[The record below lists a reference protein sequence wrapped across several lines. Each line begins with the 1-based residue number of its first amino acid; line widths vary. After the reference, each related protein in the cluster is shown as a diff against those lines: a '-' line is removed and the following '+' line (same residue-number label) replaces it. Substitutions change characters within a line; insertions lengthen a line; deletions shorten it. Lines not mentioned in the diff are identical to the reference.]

1 MIFRKFAKQKKFF
14 LSVLKIIFIT
24 MFEEITQKFET
35 LFKKI
40 RGQARITESNIAET
54 MREIRRVL
62 LEADVN
68 YKVVKDFTE
77 KVQQKALGQEVLRS
91 ITPGQMLIK
100 IIYDELVSLMGS
112 ARADIKFSSN
122 PPTVIMVVGLQGSG
136 KTTFCAK
143 LANHLKH
150 KGRHPLLVAADV
162 HRPAAIEQLRQL
174 GEQIQVPV
182 FPMNSDID
190 YTESSFDAIQIAL
203 NSVDFARKN
212 YRDVVIVDTAG
223 RMHIDEEMMREVEKI
238 KEALKPHE
246 ILFVV
251 DSMTGQEAV
260 NVAKEFNDRLN
271 FDGVVLTKLD
281 GDARGGAA
289 LSIKAVVNKPI
300 KFVSVGEKLDA
311 LEPFY
316 PDRMA
321 SRILGMGDIITLVEK
336 AQRQVDEEKAKK
348 LEEKLKKNQFT
359 LEDFRDQ
366 IREIRRMG
374 PLKEILSMIP
384 GVGSAIRNVDIDEK
398 ELVKIEA
405 IINSMTPE
413 ERRKPNIINAS
424 RKRRIALGSGTT
436 VQDVNRL
443 LKQFEEMQKLLK
455 QLNRGKFKN
464 FKIF

>member
-1 MIFRKFAKQKKFF
+1 
-14 LSVLKIIFIT
+14 
-24 MFEEITQKFET
+24 MFEEITQKFEL

-54 MREIRRVL
+54 MREVRRVL

-68 YKVVKDFTE
+68 YKVVKEFTE

-100 IIYDELVSLMGS
+100 IIYDELVNLMGS
-112 ARADIKFSSN
+112 TRADIKFSPN
-122 PPTVIMVVGLQGSG
+122 PPTVIMIVGLQGSG

-162 HRPAAIEQLRQL
+162 HRPAAIEQLKQL

-182 FPMNSDID
+182 FSIDSNTDAIKIAVDSID
-190 YTESSFDAIQIAL
+190 Y
-203 NSVDFARKN
+203 ARKN
-212 YRDVVIVDTAG
+212 YRDVVIIDTAG
-223 RMHIDEEMMREVEKI
+223 RMHIDEEMMQEVEKV
-238 KEALKPHE
+238 KEAVKPHE

-289 LSIKAVVNKPI
+289 LSIKAVINKPI

-336 AQRQVDEEKAKK
+336 AQKQVDEEKARK
-348 LEEKLKKNQFT
+348 LEEKLRKNQFT

-366 IREIRRMG
+366 IREIRKMG

-413 ERRKPNIINAS
+413 ERRKPQIINAS
-424 RKRRIALGSGTT
+424 RKRRIAMGSGTT

-443 LKQFEEMQKLLK
+443 LKQFEEMQKLIK
-455 QLNRGKFKN
+455 QLNRGKFRG
-464 FKIF
+464 FKIPF

>member
-1 MIFRKFAKQKKFF
+1 LQSIIKQYDFG
-14 LSVLKIIFIT
+14 
-24 MFEEITQKFET
+24 MFEEITEKFEL

-40 RGQARITESNIAET
+40 RGQARITEANISET
-54 MREIRRVL
+54 MRDIRRVL

-68 YKVVKDFTE
+68 YKVVKDFTDR
-77 KVQQKALGQEVLRS
+77 VQQKAIGQEVLKS

-112 ARADIKFSSN
+112 TRADIKFSPV

-150 KGRHPLLVAADV
+150 KGRHPLLVAGDV
-162 HRPAAIEQLRQL
+162 HRPAAVEQLKQL
-174 GEQIQVPV
+174 GEQIQIPV
-182 FPMNSDID
+182 FAMDS
-190 YTESSFDAIQIAL
+190 EFDAVKIAK
-203 NSVDFARKN
+203 NGVEFAKKN

-223 RMHIDEEMMREVEKI
+223 RMHIDEEMMREVEMV
-238 KEALKPHE
+238 KEAIKPNE

-251 DSMTGQEAV
+251 DAMTGQEAV

-289 LSIKAVVNKPI
+289 LSIKAVTGKPI
-300 KFVSVGEKLDA
+300 KFVSAGEKLDA
-311 LEPFY
+311 IEPFY

-336 AQRQVDEEKAKK
+336 AQKQVDEEKAKK

-359 LEDFRDQ
+359 LEDFREQ
-366 IREIRRMG
+366 IREIRKMG

-384 GVGSAIRNVDIDEK
+384 GLGSSLRSVDIDEK
-398 ELVKIEA
+398 ELIKIEA

-413 ERRKPNIINAS
+413 ERRKPQIINAS
-424 RKRRIALGSGTT
+424 RKLTRKRR
-436 VQDVNRL
+436 
-443 LKQFEEMQKLLK
+443 
-455 QLNRGKFKN
+455 KN
-464 FKIF
+464 LRRN

>member
-1 MIFRKFAKQKKFF
+1 
-14 LSVLKIIFIT
+14 V
-24 MFEEITQKFET
+24 FEEITQKFEL

-40 RGQARITESNIAET
+40 RGQAKITESNIAET
-54 MREIRRVL
+54 MREVRRVM

-100 IIYDELVSLMGS
+100 IIYDELVNLMGS
-112 ARADIKFSSN
+112 TRADIKFSPN
-122 PPTVIMVVGLQGSG
+122 PPTVIMIVGLQGSG

-150 KGRHPLLVAADV
+150 KGRHPLLVAADIY
-162 HRPAAIEQLRQL
+162 RPAAIEQLKQL

-182 FPMNSDID
+182 FSMDSGV
-190 YTESSFDAIQIAL
+190 DAVQIAV

-212 YRDVVIVDTAG
+212 YRDVIIIDTAG

-238 KEALKPHE
+238 KEAVKPHE

-321 SRILGMGDIITLVEK
+321 SRILGMGDIVTLVEK
-336 AQRQVDEEKAKK
+336 AQKQVDEEKAKK

-366 IREIRRMG
+366 IREIRKMG
-374 PLKEILSMIP
+374 PLRELLSMIP
-384 GVGSAIRNVDIDEK
+384 GIGSALRNIDIDEK
-398 ELVKIEA
+398 QLVKLEA

-413 ERRKPNIINAS
+413 ERRKPQIINAS
-424 RKRRIALGSGTT
+424 RKRRIAMGSGTT
-436 VQDVNRL
+436 VQDVNML
-443 LKQFEEMQKLLK
+443 LKQFEEMQKLIK
-455 QLNRGKFKN
+455 QLNRGRFKG
-464 FKIF
+464 FKLPL

>member
-1 MIFRKFAKQKKFF
+1 
-14 LSVLKIIFIT
+14 
-24 MFEEITQKFET
+24 MFEEITQKFEL

-54 MREIRRVL
+54 MREVRRVL

-68 YKVVKDFTE
+68 YKVVKEFTE

-100 IIYDELVSLMGS
+100 IIYDELVNLMGS
-112 ARADIKFSSN
+112 TRADIKFSPN

-150 KGRHPLLVAADV
+150 KGRHPLLVAADI
-162 HRPAAIEQLRQL
+162 HRPAAVEQLKQL
-174 GEQIQVPV
+174 GEQIQIPV
-182 FPMNSDID
+182 FSIDSNTDAIKIAVDSID
-190 YTESSFDAIQIAL
+190 Y
-203 NSVDFARKN
+203 ARKN
-212 YRDVVIVDTAG
+212 YRDVVIIDTAG
-223 RMHIDEEMMREVEKI
+223 RMHIDEEMMQEVEKI
-238 KEALKPHE
+238 KEAVKPHE

-336 AQRQVDEEKAKK
+336 AQKQVDEEKARK
-348 LEEKLKKNQFT
+348 LEEKLRKNQFT

-384 GVGSAIRNVDIDEK
+384 GVGSAIRNVDIDER

-413 ERRKPNIINAS
+413 ERRKPQIINAS
-424 RKRRIALGSGTT
+424 RKRRIAMGSGTT

-443 LKQFEEMQKLLK
+443 LKQFEEMQKLIK
-455 QLNRGKFKN
+455 QLNRGKFRG
-464 FKIF
+464 FKIPF

>member
-1 MIFRKFAKQKKFF
+1 
-14 LSVLKIIFIT
+14 
-24 MFEEITQKFET
+24 MFEEITEKFEL

-40 RGQARITESNIAET
+40 RGQARITEANISET
-54 MREIRRVL
+54 MRDIRRVL

-68 YKVVKDFTE
+68 YKVVKDFTDR
-77 KVQQKALGQEVLRS
+77 VQQKAIGQEVLKS

-112 ARADIKFSSN
+112 TRADIKFSPV

-150 KGRHPLLVAADV
+150 KGRHPLLVAGDV
-162 HRPAAIEQLRQL
+162 HRPAAVEQLKQL
-174 GEQIQVPV
+174 GEQIQIPV
-182 FPMNSDID
+182 FAMDS
-190 YTESSFDAIQIAL
+190 EFDAVKIAK
-203 NSVDFARKN
+203 NGVEFAKKN

-223 RMHIDEEMMREVEKI
+223 RMHIDEEMMREVEMVKEEI
-238 KEALKPHE
+238 KPNE

-251 DSMTGQEAV
+251 DAMTGQEAV

-289 LSIKAVVNKPI
+289 LSIKAVTGKPI
-300 KFVSVGEKLDA
+300 KFVSAGEKLDA
-311 LEPFY
+311 IEPFY

-336 AQRQVDEEKAKK
+336 AQKQVDEEKAKK

-359 LEDFRDQ
+359 LEDFREQ
-366 IREIRRMG
+366 IREIRKMG

-384 GVGSAIRNVDIDEK
+384 GLGSSLRSVDIDEK
-398 ELVKIEA
+398 ELIKIEA

-413 ERRKPNIINAS
+413 ERRKPQIINAS
-424 RKRRIALGSGTT
+424 RKRRIAMGSGTT

-443 LKQFEEMQKLLK
+443 LRQFEEMQKLLK
-455 QLNRGKFKN
+455 QLNRGKFKGL
-464 FKIF
+464 KISF

>member
-1 MIFRKFAKQKKFF
+1 MIFRKFAKQKKFI

-348 LEEKLKKNQFT
+348 LEEKLRKNQFT

-424 RKRRIALGSGTT
+424 RKRRIAMGSGTT

>member
-1 MIFRKFAKQKKFF
+1 
-14 LSVLKIIFIT
+14 
-24 MFEEITQKFET
+24 MFEEITQKFEL

-54 MREIRRVL
+54 MREVKRVL

-68 YKVVKDFTE
+68 YRVVKEFTE
-77 KVQQKALGQEVLRS
+77 KVQQRAIGQEVIRS

-100 IIYDELVSLMGS
+100 IIYDELVKLMGS
-112 ARADIKFSSN
+112 TKSDIRFSPV
-122 PPTVIMVVGLQGSG
+122 PPTVIMIVGLQGSG

-143 LANHLKH
+143 LANYLKR
-150 KGRHPLLVAADV
+150 KGRHPLLVAGDI
-162 HRPAAIEQLRQL
+162 HRPAAIEQLKQL

-182 FPMNSDID
+182 FSMDSSADAVQITINSI
-190 YTESSFDAIQIAL
+190 
-203 NSVDFARKN
+203 DFAKKN
-212 YRDVVIVDTAG
+212 YRDVVIIDTAG
-223 RMHIDEEMMREVEKI
+223 RMHIDEEMMQEVEKI
-238 KEALKPHE
+238 KEVVKPHE

-260 NVAKEFNDRLN
+260 DVAREFNNRLN

-289 LSIKAVVNKPI
+289 LSIKAVINKPI

-316 PDRMA
+316 PDRIA

-336 AQRQVDEEKAKK
+336 AQKQVDEEKARK

-359 LEDFRDQ
+359 LEDFREQ
-366 IREIRRMG
+366 IREIRKMG
-374 PLKEILSMIP
+374 PLRELLSMIP
-384 GVGSAIRNVDIDEK
+384 GVGSALKNVDIDEK
-398 ELVKIEA
+398 ELVKVEA

-413 ERRKPNIINAS
+413 ERRKPQIINAS
-424 RKRRIALGSGTT
+424 RKRRIAMGSGTT

-443 LKQFEEMQKLLK
+443 LRQFEEMQKLLK
-455 QLNRGKFKN
+455 QLNRGKFKG
-464 FKIF
+464 FKIPF

>member
-1 MIFRKFAKQKKFF
+1 LQSVIKQYDFG
-14 LSVLKIIFIT
+14 
-24 MFEEITQKFET
+24 MFEEITEKFEL

-40 RGQARITESNIAET
+40 RGQARITEANISET
-54 MREIRRVL
+54 MRDIRRVL

-68 YKVVKDFTE
+68 YKVVKDFTDR
-77 KVQQKALGQEVLRS
+77 VQQKAIGQEVLKS

-112 ARADIKFSSN
+112 TRADIKFSPV

-150 KGRHPLLVAADV
+150 KGRHPLLVAGDV
-162 HRPAAIEQLRQL
+162 HRPAAVEQLKQL
-174 GEQIQVPV
+174 GEQIQILV
-182 FPMNSDID
+182 FAMDS
-190 YTESSFDAIQIAL
+190 EFDAVKIAK
-203 NSVDFARKN
+203 NGIEFAKKN

-223 RMHIDEEMMREVEKI
+223 RMHIDEEMMREVEMVKKAI
-238 KEALKPHE
+238 KPNE

-251 DSMTGQEAV
+251 DAMTGQEAV

-289 LSIKAVVNKPI
+289 LSIKAVTGKPI
-300 KFVSVGEKLDA
+300 KFVSAGEKLDA
-311 LEPFY
+311 IEPFY

-336 AQRQVDEEKAKK
+336 AQKQVDEEKAKK

-359 LEDFRDQ
+359 LEDFREQ
-366 IREIRRMG
+366 IREIRKMG

-384 GVGSAIRNVDIDEK
+384 GLGSSLRSVDIDEK
-398 ELVKIEA
+398 ELIKIEA

-413 ERRKPNIINAS
+413 ERRKPQIINAS
-424 RKRRIALGSGTT
+424 RKRRIAMGSGTT

-443 LKQFEEMQKLLK
+443 LRQFEEMQKLLK
-455 QLNRGKFKN
+455 QLNRGKFKGL
-464 FKIF
+464 KISF

>member
-1 MIFRKFAKQKKFF
+1 
-14 LSVLKIIFIT
+14 

-182 FPMNSDID
+182 FPTNSGID

-424 RKRRIALGSGTT
+424 RKRRIAMGSGTT

>member
-1 MIFRKFAKQKKFF
+1 
-14 LSVLKIIFIT
+14 
-24 MFEEITQKFET
+24 MFEEITQKFEL

-40 RGQARITESNIAET
+40 RGQAKITESNIAET
-54 MREIRRVL
+54 MREVRRVM

-100 IIYDELVSLMGS
+100 IIYDELVNLMGS
-112 ARADIKFSSN
+112 TRADIKFSPN
-122 PPTVIMVVGLQGSG
+122 PPTVIMIVGLQGSG

-150 KGRHPLLVAADV
+150 KGRHPLLVAADIY
-162 HRPAAIEQLRQL
+162 RPAAIEQLKQL

-182 FPMNSDID
+182 FSMDSGV
-190 YTESSFDAIQIAL
+190 DAVQIAV

-212 YRDVVIVDTAG
+212 YRDVVIIDTAG
-223 RMHIDEEMMREVEKI
+223 RMHIDEEMMREVERI
-238 KEALKPHE
+238 KEAVKPHE

-300 KFVSVGEKLDA
+300 KFVSIGEKLDA

-321 SRILGMGDIITLVEK
+321 SRILGMGDIVTLVEK
-336 AQRQVDEEKAKK
+336 AQKQVDEEKAKK

-366 IREIRRMG
+366 IREIRKMG
-374 PLKEILSMIP
+374 PLRELLSMIP
-384 GVGSAIRNVDIDEK
+384 GIGSALRNIDIDEK
-398 ELVKIEA
+398 QLVKLEA

-413 ERRKPNIINAS
+413 ERRKPQIINAS
-424 RKRRIALGSGTT
+424 RKRRIAMNSR
-436 VQDVNRL
+436 NSR
-443 LKQFEEMQKLLK
+443 
-455 QLNRGKFKN
+455 
-464 FKIF
+464 IFQPSIMFQ

>member
-1 MIFRKFAKQKKFF
+1 
-14 LSVLKIIFIT
+14 
-24 MFEEITQKFET
+24 MFEEITQKFEL

-40 RGQARITESNIAET
+40 RGQAKITESNIAET
-54 MREIRRVL
+54 MREVRRVM

-100 IIYDELVSLMGS
+100 IIYDELVNLMGS
-112 ARADIKFSSN
+112 TRADIKFSPN
-122 PPTVIMVVGLQGSG
+122 PPTVIMIVGLQGSG

-150 KGRHPLLVAADV
+150 KGRHPLLVAADIY
-162 HRPAAIEQLRQL
+162 RPAAIEQLKQL

-182 FPMNSDID
+182 FSMDSGV
-190 YTESSFDAIQIAL
+190 DAVQIAV

-212 YRDVVIVDTAG
+212 YRDVVIIDTAG
-223 RMHIDEEMMREVEKI
+223 RMHIDEEMMREVERI
-238 KEALKPHE
+238 KEAVKPHE

-300 KFVSVGEKLDA
+300 KFVSIGEKLDA

-321 SRILGMGDIITLVEK
+321 SRILGMGDIVTLVEK
-336 AQRQVDEEKAKK
+336 AQKQVDEEKAKK

-366 IREIRRMG
+366 IREIRKMG
-374 PLKEILSMIP
+374 PLRELLSMIP
-384 GVGSAIRNVDIDEK
+384 GIGSALRNIDIDEK
-398 ELVKIEA
+398 QLVKLEA

-413 ERRKPNIINAS
+413 ERRKPQIINAS
-424 RKRRIALGSGTT
+424 RKRRIAMGSGTT
-436 VQDVNRL
+436 VQDVNML
-443 LKQFEEMQKLLK
+443 LKQFEEMQKLIK
-455 QLNRGKFKN
+455 QLNRGRFKG
-464 FKIF
+464 FKLPL

>member
-1 MIFRKFAKQKKFF
+1 
-14 LSVLKIIFIT
+14 
-24 MFEEITQKFET
+24 MFEEITQKFEL

-40 RGQARITESNIAET
+40 RGQARITEANISET
-54 MREIRRVL
+54 MRDIKRVL

-68 YKVVKDFTE
+68 YKVVKDFTDR
-77 KVQQKALGQEVLRS
+77 VQQKAIGQEVLKS

-112 ARADIKFSSN
+112 TRADIKFSPV
-122 PPTVIMVVGLQGSG
+122 PPTVIMIVGLQGSG

-143 LANHLKH
+143 LAYHLKH
-150 KGRHPLLVAADV
+150 KGRHPLLVAGDV
-162 HRPAAIEQLRQL
+162 HRPAAVEQLKQL

-182 FPMNSDID
+182 FAMDS
-190 YTESSFDAIQIAL
+190 EFDAVKIAK
-203 NSVDFARKN
+203 NGIEFAKKN

-223 RMHIDEEMMREVEKI
+223 RMHIDEEMMREVELVKDAI
-238 KEALKPHE
+238 KPNE

-251 DSMTGQEAV
+251 DAMTGQEAV

-289 LSIKAVVNKPI
+289 LSIKAVTGKPI
-300 KFVSVGEKLDA
+300 KFVSAGEKLDA
-311 LEPFY
+311 IEPFY

-336 AQRQVDEEKAKK
+336 AQKQVDEEKAKK

-359 LEDFRDQ
+359 LEDFREQ
-366 IREIRRMG
+366 IREIRKMG

-384 GVGSAIRNVDIDEK
+384 GLGSSLRSVDIDEK
-398 ELVKIEA
+398 ELIKIEA

-413 ERRKPNIINAS
+413 ERRKPQIINAS
-424 RKRRIALGSGTT
+424 RKRRIAMGSGTT

-443 LKQFEEMQKLLK
+443 LRQFEEMQKLLK
-455 QLNRGKFKN
+455 QLNRGKFKGL
-464 FKIF
+464 KISF

>member
-1 MIFRKFAKQKKFF
+1 
-14 LSVLKIIFIT
+14 
-24 MFEEITQKFET
+24 MFEEITQKFEI

-68 YKVVKDFTE
+68 YRVVKDFTE
-77 KVQQKALGQEVLRS
+77 RVQQKAIGQEVLRS

-112 ARADIKFSSN
+112 TRSDIKFSPN

-150 KGRHPLLVAADV
+150 KGRHPLLVAADI

-174 GEQIQVPV
+174 GGQIQVPV
-182 FPMNSDID
+182 FPADSGID
-190 YTESSFDAIQIAL
+190 YSESGFDAVQIAL
-203 NSVDFARKN
+203 SSIDFARKN
-212 YRDVVIVDTAG
+212 YKDVVIVDTAG
-223 RMHIDEEMMREVEKI
+223 RMHIDEEMMREVEEI
-238 KEALKPHE
+238 KKALRPHE

-271 FDGVVLTKLD
+271 FDGVILTKLD

-384 GVGSAIRNVDIDEK
+384 GVGSAIRNVDINEK

-424 RKRRIALGSGTT
+424 RKRRIAVGSGTT

-455 QLNRGKFKN
+455 QLNRGRFKN
-464 FKIF
+464 FKISF

>member
-1 MIFRKFAKQKKFF
+1 
-14 LSVLKIIFIT
+14 
-24 MFEEITQKFET
+24 MFEEITQKFEL

-40 RGQARITESNIAET
+40 RGQARITEANISET
-54 MREIRRVL
+54 MRDIRRVL

-77 KVQQKALGQEVLRS
+77 RVQQKAIGQEVLRS

-112 ARADIKFSSN
+112 TRADIKFSPV

-150 KGRHPLLVAADV
+150 KGRHPILVAADI
-162 HRPAAIEQLRQL
+162 HRPAAVEQLKQL
-174 GEQIQVPV
+174 GEQIQIPV
-182 FPMNSDID
+182 FAMNSED
-190 YTESSFDAIQIAL
+190 DAVKIAK
-203 NSVDFARKN
+203 NGVEYAKRN

-223 RMHIDEEMMREVEKI
+223 RMHIDEEMMREVEMV
-238 KEALKPHE
+238 KEAIKPNE

-251 DSMTGQEAV
+251 DAMTGQEAV

-289 LSIKAVVNKPI
+289 LSIKAVTGKPI
-300 KFVSVGEKLDA
+300 KFVSAGEKLDA
-311 LEPFY
+311 IEPFY

-359 LEDFRDQ
+359 LEDFREQ
-366 IREIRRMG
+366 IREIRKMG

-384 GVGSAIRNVDIDEK
+384 GLGSNLRSVDINEK

-413 ERRKPNIINAS
+413 ERRKPQIINAS
-424 RKRRIALGSGTT
+424 RKRRIAMGSGTT

-443 LKQFEEMQKLLK
+443 LRQFEEMQKLLK
-455 QLNRGKFKN
+455 QLNRGKFKGL
-464 FKIF
+464 KISF

>member
-1 MIFRKFAKQKKFF
+1 
-14 LSVLKIIFIT
+14 
-24 MFEEITQKFET
+24 MFEELTQKFEL

-77 KVQQKALGQEVLRS
+77 RVQQKAIGQEVLRS

-100 IIYDELVSLMGS
+100 IIYDELVALMGS
-112 ARADIKFSSN
+112 TRADIKFSPN

-150 KGRHPLLVAADV
+150 KGRHPLLVAADI
-162 HRPAAIEQLRQL
+162 HRPAAIEQLKQL

-182 FPMNSDID
+182 FSIDLNSDAVQIAVNSID
-190 YTESSFDAIQIAL
+190 Y
-203 NSVDFARKN
+203 ARKN
-212 YRDVVIVDTAG
+212 YRDVVIIDTAG
-223 RMHIDEEMMREVEKI
+223 RMHIDEEMMQEVERI
-238 KEALKPHE
+238 KEAVKPNE

-260 NVAKEFNDRLN
+260 NVAKEFNNRLN

-336 AQRQVDEEKAKK
+336 AQKQVDEEKARK
-348 LEEKLKKNQFT
+348 LEEKLRRNQFT

-366 IREIRRMG
+366 IREIRKMG
-374 PLKEILSMIP
+374 PLREILSMIP
-384 GVGSAIRNVDIDEK
+384 GVGSALRNVDIDEK

-413 ERRKPNIINAS
+413 ERRKPQIINAS
-424 RKRRIALGSGTT
+424 RKRRIAMGSGTT

-455 QLNRGKFKN
+455 QLNRGRFKG
-464 FKIF
+464 FKIPF

>member
-1 MIFRKFAKQKKFF
+1 
-14 LSVLKIIFIT
+14 
-24 MFEEITQKFET
+24 
-35 LFKKI
+35 
-40 RGQARITESNIAET
+40 
-54 MREIRRVL
+54 
-62 LEADVN
+62 ADVN

-100 IIYDELVSLMGS
+100 IIYDELVNLMGS
-112 ARADIKFSSN
+112 TRADIKFSPN
-122 PPTVIMVVGLQGSG
+122 PPTVIMIVGLQGSG

-150 KGRHPLLVAADV
+150 KGRHPLLVAADIY
-162 HRPAAIEQLRQL
+162 RPAAIEQLKQL

-182 FPMNSDID
+182 FSMDSGV
-190 YTESSFDAIQIAL
+190 DAVQIAV

-212 YRDVVIVDTAG
+212 YRDVVIIDTAG
-223 RMHIDEEMMREVEKI
+223 RMHIDEEMMREVERI
-238 KEALKPHE
+238 KEAVKPHE

-300 KFVSVGEKLDA
+300 KFVSIGEKLDA

-321 SRILGMGDIITLVEK
+321 SRILGMGDIVTLVEK
-336 AQRQVDEEKAKK
+336 AQKQVDEEKAKK

-366 IREIRRMG
+366 IREIRKMG
-374 PLKEILSMIP
+374 PLRELLSMIP
-384 GVGSAIRNVDIDEK
+384 GIGSALRNIDIDEK
-398 ELVKIEA
+398 QLVKLEA

-413 ERRKPNIINAS
+413 ERRKPQIINAS
-424 RKRRIALGSGTT
+424 RKRRIAMGSGTT
-436 VQDVNRL
+436 VQDVNML
-443 LKQFEEMQKLLK
+443 LKQFEEMQKLIK
-455 QLNRGKFKN
+455 QLNRGRFKG
-464 FKIF
+464 FKLPL

>member
-1 MIFRKFAKQKKFF
+1 MLNVVKKIA
-14 LSVLKIIFIT
+14 SVG
-24 MFEEITQKFET
+24 MFEEISQKFEI
-35 LFKKI
+35 LFRKI
-40 RGQARITESNIAET
+40 RGQARITESNVSET
-54 MREIRRVL
+54 MREIKRVL

-68 YKVVKDFTE
+68 YKVVKEFTE

-100 IIYDELVSLMGS
+100 IIYDEMVNLMGS
-112 ARADIKFSSN
+112 TRTDIRFSMN
-122 PPTVIMVVGLQGSG
+122 PPTIILVVGLQGSG

-150 KGRHPLLVAADV
+150 KGRHPLLVSTDIY
-162 HRPAAIEQLRQL
+162 RPAAIEQLRQL
-174 GEQIQVPV
+174 GEQIQIPV
-182 FPMNSDID
+182 FPDVEYNDLASD
-190 YTESSFDAIQIAL
+190 AVQIAV
-203 NSVDFARKN
+203 SSIDFARRN

-223 RMHIDEEMMREVEKI
+223 RMHIDEDMMKEVERI

-251 DSMTGQEAV
+251 DSMIGQESV

-289 LSIKAVVNKPI
+289 LSIKAVINKPI

-316 PDRMA
+316 PDRIA

-336 AQRQVDEEKAKK
+336 AQKQVDEEKARK
-348 LEEKLKKNQFT
+348 LEEKLRKNQFT

-366 IREIRRMG
+366 IREIRKMG

-398 ELVKIEA
+398 ELVRIEA

-424 RKRRIALGSGTT
+424 RKRRIAMGSGTT

-443 LKQFEEMQKLLK
+443 LKQFEEMQKLFK
-455 QLNRGKFKN
+455 QLNRGKFKG
-464 FKIF
+464 FKISF

>member
-1 MIFRKFAKQKKFF
+1 
-14 LSVLKIIFIT
+14 
-24 MFEEITQKFET
+24 MFEEITQKFEL

-40 RGQARITESNIAET
+40 RGQARITEANIADT
-54 MREIRRVL
+54 MREVRRVL

-68 YKVVKDFTE
+68 YKVVKEFTE
-77 KVQQKALGQEVLRS
+77 KVQQRAIGQEVLRS

-100 IIYDELVSLMGS
+100 IIYDELVNLMGS
-112 ARADIKFSSN
+112 THSDIKFSSN
-122 PPTVIMVVGLQGSG
+122 PPTIIMVVGLQGSG

-150 KGRHPLLVAADV
+150 KGRHPLLVAADI
-162 HRPAAIEQLRQL
+162 HRPAAIEQLKQL
-174 GEQIQVPV
+174 GEQIQVPIFYMDSKASAV
-182 FPMNSDID
+182 EIPVSSID
-190 YTESSFDAIQIAL
+190 Y
-203 NSVDFARKN
+203 ARKN
-212 YRDVVIVDTAG
+212 YRDVVIIDTAG
-223 RMHIDEEMMREVEKI
+223 RMHIDEEMMQEVKMI
-238 KEALKPHE
+238 KEAVKPHE

-260 NVAKEFNDRLN
+260 NVAKEFNNRLG

-289 LSIKAVVNKPI
+289 LSIKAVINKPI

-321 SRILGMGDIITLVEK
+321 SRILGMGDIVTLVEK
-336 AQRQVDEEKAKK
+336 AQKQIDEEKARK

-359 LEDFRDQ
+359 LEDFREQ
-366 IREIRRMG
+366 IREIRKMG
-374 PLKEILSMIP
+374 PLREILSMIP
-384 GVGSAIRNVDIDEK
+384 GVGSALKGVDIDEK
-398 ELVKIEA
+398 ELIKAEA

-413 ERRKPNIINAS
+413 ERQKPQIINAS
-424 RKRRIALGSGTT
+424 RKRRIAMGSGTT

-455 QLNRGKFKN
+455 QLNRGRFKGFKFQ
-464 FKIF
+464 F

>member
-1 MIFRKFAKQKKFF
+1 LQSIIKQYDFG
-14 LSVLKIIFIT
+14 
-24 MFEEITQKFET
+24 MFEEITEKFEL

-40 RGQARITESNIAET
+40 RGQARITEANISET
-54 MREIRRVL
+54 MRDIRRVL

-68 YKVVKDFTE
+68 YKVVKDFTDR
-77 KVQQKALGQEVLRS
+77 VQQKAIGQEVLKS

-112 ARADIKFSSN
+112 TRADIKFSPV

-150 KGRHPLLVAADV
+150 KGRHPLLVAGDV
-162 HRPAAIEQLRQL
+162 HRPAAVEQLKQL
-174 GEQIQVPV
+174 GEQIQIPV
-182 FPMNSDID
+182 FAMDL
-190 YTESSFDAIQIAL
+190 EFDAVKIAK
-203 NSVDFARKN
+203 NGVEFAKKN

-223 RMHIDEEMMREVEKI
+223 RMHIDEEMMREVEMV
-238 KEALKPHE
+238 KEAIKPNE

-251 DSMTGQEAV
+251 DAMTGQEAV

-289 LSIKAVVNKPI
+289 LSIKAVTGKPI
-300 KFVSVGEKLDA
+300 KFVSAGEKLDA
-311 LEPFY
+311 IEPFY

-336 AQRQVDEEKAKK
+336 AQKQVDEEKAKK

-359 LEDFRDQ
+359 LEDFREQ
-366 IREIRRMG
+366 IREIRKMG

-384 GVGSAIRNVDIDEK
+384 GLGSSLRSVDIDEK
-398 ELVKIEA
+398 ELIKIEA

-413 ERRKPNIINAS
+413 ERRKPQIINAS
-424 RKRRIALGSGTT
+424 RKRRIAMGSGTT

-443 LKQFEEMQKLLK
+443 LRQFEEMQKLLK
-455 QLNRGKFKN
+455 QLNRGKFKGL
-464 FKIF
+464 KISF

>member
-1 MIFRKFAKQKKFF
+1 
-14 LSVLKIIFIT
+14 V
-24 MFEEITQKFET
+24 FEEITQKFEL

-40 RGQARITESNIAET
+40 RGQAKITESNIAET
-54 MREIRRVL
+54 MREVRRVM

-100 IIYDELVSLMGS
+100 IIYDELVNLMGS
-112 ARADIKFSSN
+112 TRADIKFSPN
-122 PPTVIMVVGLQGSG
+122 PPTVIMIVGLQGSG

-150 KGRHPLLVAADV
+150 KGRHPLLVAADIY
-162 HRPAAIEQLRQL
+162 RPAAIEQLKQL

-182 FPMNSDID
+182 FSMDSGV
-190 YTESSFDAIQIAL
+190 DAVQIAV

-212 YRDVVIVDTAG
+212 YRDVVIIDTAG
-223 RMHIDEEMMREVEKI
+223 RMHIDEEMMREVERI
-238 KEALKPHE
+238 KEAVKPHE

-300 KFVSVGEKLDA
+300 KFVSIGEKLDA

-321 SRILGMGDIITLVEK
+321 SRILGMGDIVTLVEK
-336 AQRQVDEEKAKK
+336 AQKQVDEEKAKK

-366 IREIRRMG
+366 IREIRKMG
-374 PLKEILSMIP
+374 PLRELLSMIP
-384 GVGSAIRNVDIDEK
+384 GIGSALRNNDIDEK
-398 ELVKIEA
+398 QLVKLEA

-413 ERRKPNIINAS
+413 ERRKPQIINAS
-424 RKRRIALGSGTT
+424 RKRRIAMGSGTT
-436 VQDVNRL
+436 VQDVNML
-443 LKQFEEMQKLLK
+443 LKQFEEMQKLIK
-455 QLNRGKFKN
+455 QLNRGRFKG
-464 FKIF
+464 FKLPL

>member
-1 MIFRKFAKQKKFF
+1 
-14 LSVLKIIFIT
+14 

-112 ARADIKFSSN
+112 AIADIKFSSN

-424 RKRRIALGSGTT
+424 RKRRIAMGSGTT

>member
-1 MIFRKFAKQKKFF
+1 
-14 LSVLKIIFIT
+14 
-24 MFEEITQKFET
+24 MFEEITEKFEL

-40 RGQARITESNIAET
+40 RGQARITEANISET
-54 MREIRRVL
+54 MRDIRRVL

-68 YKVVKDFTE
+68 YKVVKDFTDR
-77 KVQQKALGQEVLRS
+77 VQQKAIGQEVLKS

-112 ARADIKFSSN
+112 TRADIKFSPV

-150 KGRHPLLVAADV
+150 KGRHPLLVAGDV
-162 HRPAAIEQLRQL
+162 HRPAAVEQLKQL
-174 GEQIQVPV
+174 GEQIQIPV
-182 FPMNSDID
+182 FAMDS
-190 YTESSFDAIQIAL
+190 EFDAVKIAK
-203 NSVDFARKN
+203 NGVEFAKKN

-223 RMHIDEEMMREVEKI
+223 RMHIDEEMMREVEMV
-238 KEALKPHE
+238 KEAIKPNE

-251 DSMTGQEAV
+251 DAMTGQEAV

-289 LSIKAVVNKPI
+289 LSIKAVTGKPI
-300 KFVSVGEKLDA
+300 KFVSAGEKLDA
-311 LEPFY
+311 IEPFY

-336 AQRQVDEEKAKK
+336 AQKQVDEEKAKK

-359 LEDFRDQ
+359 LEDFREQ
-366 IREIRRMG
+366 IREIRKMG

-384 GVGSAIRNVDIDEK
+384 GLGSSLKNVDIDEK
-398 ELVKIEA
+398 ELIKIEA

-413 ERRKPNIINAS
+413 ERRKPQIINAS
-424 RKRRIALGSGTT
+424 RKRRIAMGSGTT

-443 LKQFEEMQKLLK
+443 LRQFEEMQKLLK
-455 QLNRGKFKN
+455 QLNRGKFKGL
-464 FKIF
+464 KISF

>member
-1 MIFRKFAKQKKFF
+1 
-14 LSVLKIIFIT
+14 
-24 MFEEITQKFET
+24 MFEEITEKFEL

-40 RGQARITESNIAET
+40 RGQARITEANISET
-54 MREIRRVL
+54 MRDIRRVL

-68 YKVVKDFTE
+68 YKVVKDFTDR
-77 KVQQKALGQEVLRS
+77 VQQKAIGQEVLKS

-112 ARADIKFSSN
+112 TRADIKFSPV

-150 KGRHPLLVAADV
+150 KGRHPLLVAGDV
-162 HRPAAIEQLRQL
+162 HRPAAVEQLKQL
-174 GEQIQVPV
+174 GEQIQIPV
-182 FPMNSDID
+182 FAMDS
-190 YTESSFDAIQIAL
+190 EFDAVKIAK
-203 NSVDFARKN
+203 NGVEFAKKN

-223 RMHIDEEMMREVEKI
+223 RMHIDEEMMREVEMV
-238 KEALKPHE
+238 KEAIKPNE

-251 DSMTGQEAV
+251 DAMTGQEAV

-289 LSIKAVVNKPI
+289 LSIKAVTGKPI
-300 KFVSVGEKLDA
+300 KFVSAGEKLDA
-311 LEPFY
+311 IEPFY

-336 AQRQVDEEKAKK
+336 AQKQVDEEKAKK

-359 LEDFRDQ
+359 LEDFREQ
-366 IREIRRMG
+366 IREIRKMG

-384 GVGSAIRNVDIDEK
+384 GLGSSLRSVDIDEK
-398 ELVKIEA
+398 ELIKIEA

-413 ERRKPNIINAS
+413 ERRKPQIINAS
-424 RKRRIALGSGTT
+424 RKRRIAMGSGTT

-443 LKQFEEMQKLLK
+443 LRQFEEMQKLLK
-455 QLNRGKFKN
+455 QLKRGKFKGL
-464 FKIF
+464 KISF

>member
-1 MIFRKFAKQKKFF
+1 LQSIIKQYDFG
-14 LSVLKIIFIT
+14 
-24 MFEEITQKFET
+24 MFEEITEKFEL

-40 RGQARITESNIAET
+40 RGQARITEANISET
-54 MREIRRVL
+54 MRDIRRVL

-68 YKVVKDFTE
+68 YKVVKDFTDR
-77 KVQQKALGQEVLRS
+77 VQQKAIGQEVLKS

-112 ARADIKFSSN
+112 TRADIKFSPV

-150 KGRHPLLVAADV
+150 KGRHPLLVAGDV
-162 HRPAAIEQLRQL
+162 HRPAAVEQLKQL
-174 GEQIQVPV
+174 GEQIQIPV
-182 FPMNSDID
+182 FAMDS
-190 YTESSFDAIQIAL
+190 EFDAVKIAK
-203 NSVDFARKN
+203 NGVEFAKKN

-223 RMHIDEEMMREVEKI
+223 RMHIDEEMMREVEMV
-238 KEALKPHE
+238 KEAIKPNE

-251 DSMTGQEAV
+251 DAMTGQEAV

-289 LSIKAVVNKPI
+289 LSIKAVTGKPI
-300 KFVSVGEKLDA
+300 KFVSTGEKLDA
-311 LEPFY
+311 IEPFY

-336 AQRQVDEEKAKK
+336 AQKQVDEEKAKK

-359 LEDFRDQ
+359 LEDFREQ
-366 IREIRRMG
+366 IREIRKMG

-384 GVGSAIRNVDIDEK
+384 GLGSSLRSVDIDEK
-398 ELVKIEA
+398 ELIKIEA

-413 ERRKPNIINAS
+413 ERRKPQIINAS
-424 RKRRIALGSGTT
+424 RKRRIAMGSGTT

-443 LKQFEEMQKLLK
+443 LRQFEEMQKLLK
-455 QLNRGKFKN
+455 QLNRGKFKGL
-464 FKIF
+464 KISF

>member
-1 MIFRKFAKQKKFF
+1 
-14 LSVLKIIFIT
+14 
-24 MFEEITQKFET
+24 MFEEITEKFEL

-40 RGQARITESNIAET
+40 RGQARITEANISET
-54 MREIRRVL
+54 MRDIRRVL

-68 YKVVKDFTE
+68 YKVVKDFTDR
-77 KVQQKALGQEVLRS
+77 VQQKAIGQEVLKS

-112 ARADIKFSSN
+112 TRADIKFSPV

-150 KGRHPLLVAADV
+150 KGRHPLLVAGDV
-162 HRPAAIEQLRQL
+162 HRPAAVEQLKQL
-174 GEQIQVPV
+174 GEQIQIPI
-182 FPMNSDID
+182 FAMDS
-190 YTESSFDAIQIAL
+190 EFDAVKIAK
-203 NSVDFARKN
+203 NGVEFAKKN

-223 RMHIDEEMMREVEKI
+223 RMHIDEEMMREVEMV
-238 KEALKPHE
+238 KEAIKPNE

-251 DSMTGQEAV
+251 DAMTGQEAV

-289 LSIKAVVNKPI
+289 LSIKAVTGKPI
-300 KFVSVGEKLDA
+300 KFVSAGEKLDA
-311 LEPFY
+311 IEPFY

-336 AQRQVDEEKAKK
+336 AQKQVDEEKAKK

-359 LEDFRDQ
+359 LEDFREQ
-366 IREIRRMG
+366 IREIRKMG
-374 PLKEILSMIP
+374 PLKEILGMIP
-384 GVGSAIRNVDIDEK
+384 GLGSSLKSVDIDEK
-398 ELVKIEA
+398 ELIKIEA

-413 ERRKPNIINAS
+413 ERRKPQIINAS
-424 RKRRIALGSGTT
+424 RKRRIAMGSGTT

-443 LKQFEEMQKLLK
+443 LRQFEEMQKLLK
-455 QLNRGKFKN
+455 QLNRGKFKGL
-464 FKIF
+464 KISF

>member
-1 MIFRKFAKQKKFF
+1 
-14 LSVLKIIFIT
+14 
-24 MFEEITQKFET
+24 MFEEITQKFEL

-40 RGQARITESNIAET
+40 RGQAKITESNIAET
-54 MREIRRVL
+54 MREVRRVM

-100 IIYDELVSLMGS
+100 IIYDELVNLMGS
-112 ARADIKFSSN
+112 TRADIKFSPN
-122 PPTVIMVVGLQGSG
+122 PPTVIMIVGLQGSG

-150 KGRHPLLVAADV
+150 KGRHPLLVAADIY
-162 HRPAAIEQLRQL
+162 RPAAIEQLKQL

-182 FPMNSDID
+182 FSMDSGV
-190 YTESSFDAIQIAL
+190 DAVQIAV

-212 YRDVVIVDTAG
+212 YRDVIIIDTAG

-238 KEALKPHE
+238 KEAVKPHE

-300 KFVSVGEKLDA
+300 KFVSIGEKLDA

-321 SRILGMGDIITLVEK
+321 SRILGMGDIVTLVEK
-336 AQRQVDEEKAKK
+336 AQKQVDEEKAKK

-366 IREIRRMG
+366 IREIRKMG
-374 PLKEILSMIP
+374 PLRELLSMIP
-384 GVGSAIRNVDIDEK
+384 GIGSALRNIDIDEK
-398 ELVKIEA
+398 QLVKLEA

-413 ERRKPNIINAS
+413 ERRKPQIINAS
-424 RKRRIALGSGTT
+424 RKRRIAMGSGTT
-436 VQDVNRL
+436 VQDVNML
-443 LKQFEEMQKLLK
+443 LKQFEEMQKLIK
-455 QLNRGKFKN
+455 QLNRGRFKG
-464 FKIF
+464 FKLPL

>member
-1 MIFRKFAKQKKFF
+1 
-14 LSVLKIIFIT
+14 
-24 MFEEITQKFET
+24 MFEEITEKFEL

-40 RGQARITESNIAET
+40 RGQARITEANISET
-54 MREIRRVL
+54 MRDIRRVL

-68 YKVVKDFTE
+68 YKVVKDFTDR
-77 KVQQKALGQEVLRS
+77 VQQKAIGQEVLKS

-112 ARADIKFSSN
+112 TRADIKFSPV

-150 KGRHPLLVAADV
+150 KGRHPLLVAGDV
-162 HRPAAIEQLRQL
+162 HRPAAVEQLKQL
-174 GEQIQVPV
+174 GEQIQILV
-182 FPMNSDID
+182 FAMDS
-190 YTESSFDAIQIAL
+190 EFDAVKIAK
-203 NSVDFARKN
+203 NGIEFAKKN

-223 RMHIDEEMMREVEKI
+223 RMHIDEEMMREVEMVKKAI
-238 KEALKPHE
+238 KPNE

-251 DSMTGQEAV
+251 DAMTGQEAV

-289 LSIKAVVNKPI
+289 LSIKAVTGKPI
-300 KFVSVGEKLDA
+300 KFVSAGEKLDA
-311 LEPFY
+311 IEPFY

-336 AQRQVDEEKAKK
+336 AQKQVDEEKAKK

-359 LEDFRDQ
+359 LEDFREQ
-366 IREIRRMG
+366 IREIRKMG

-384 GVGSAIRNVDIDEK
+384 GLGSSLRSVDIDEK
-398 ELVKIEA
+398 ELIKIEA

-413 ERRKPNIINAS
+413 ERRKPQIINAS
-424 RKRRIALGSGTT
+424 RKRRIAMGSGTT

-443 LKQFEEMQKLLK
+443 LRQFEEMQKLLK
-455 QLNRGKFKN
+455 QLNRGKFKGL
-464 FKIF
+464 KISF

>member
-1 MIFRKFAKQKKFF
+1 
-14 LSVLKIIFIT
+14 

-348 LEEKLKKNQFT
+348 LEEKLRKNQFT

-366 IREIRRMG
+366 IREIRKMG
-374 PLKEILSMIP
+374 PLREILSMIP
-384 GVGSAIRNVDIDEK
+384 GVGSALRNVDIDEK

-413 ERRKPNIINAS
+413 ERRKPQIINAS
-424 RKRRIALGSGTT
+424 RKRRIAMGSGTT

>member
-1 MIFRKFAKQKKFF
+1 LQSIIKQYDFG
-14 LSVLKIIFIT
+14 
-24 MFEEITQKFET
+24 MFEEITEKFES

-40 RGQARITESNIAET
+40 RGQARITEANISET
-54 MREIRRVL
+54 MRDIRRVL

-68 YKVVKDFTE
+68 YKVVKDFTDR
-77 KVQQKALGQEVLRS
+77 VQQKAIGQEVLKS

-112 ARADIKFSSN
+112 TRADIKFSPV

-150 KGRHPLLVAADV
+150 KGRHPLLVAGDV
-162 HRPAAIEQLRQL
+162 HRPAAVEQLKQL
-174 GEQIQVPV
+174 GEQIQIPV
-182 FPMNSDID
+182 FAMDS
-190 YTESSFDAIQIAL
+190 EFDAVKIAK
-203 NSVDFARKN
+203 NGVEFAKKN

-223 RMHIDEEMMREVEKI
+223 RMHIDEEMMREVEMV
-238 KEALKPHE
+238 KEAIKPNE

-251 DSMTGQEAV
+251 DAMTGQEAV

-289 LSIKAVVNKPI
+289 LSIKAVTGKPI
-300 KFVSVGEKLDA
+300 KFVSAGEKLDA
-311 LEPFY
+311 IEPFY
-316 PDRMA
+316 PHRMA

-336 AQRQVDEEKAKK
+336 AQKQVDEEKAKK

-359 LEDFRDQ
+359 LEDFREQ
-366 IREIRRMG
+366 IREIRKMG

-384 GVGSAIRNVDIDEK
+384 GLGSSLKSVDIDEK
-398 ELVKIEA
+398 ELIKIEA

-413 ERRKPNIINAS
+413 ERRKPQIINAS
-424 RKRRIALGSGTT
+424 RKRRIAMGSGTT

-443 LKQFEEMQKLLK
+443 LRQFEEMQKLLK
-455 QLNRGKFKN
+455 QLNRGKFKGL
-464 FKIF
+464 KISF

>member
-1 MIFRKFAKQKKFF
+1 
-14 LSVLKIIFIT
+14 
-24 MFEEITQKFET
+24 MFEEITQKFEL

-54 MREIRRVL
+54 MREVKRVL

-68 YKVVKDFTE
+68 YKVVKEFTE
-77 KVQQKALGQEVLRS
+77 KVQQRAIGQEVLRS
-91 ITPGQMLIK
+91 VTPGQMLIK
-100 IIYDELVSLMGS
+100 IIYDELVKLMGS
-112 ARADIKFSSN
+112 TRSDIKFSPV

-150 KGRHPLLVAADV
+150 KGRHPLLVASDI
-162 HRPAAIEQLRQL
+162 HRPAAVEQLKQL

-182 FPMNSDID
+182 FSIDSNADAVQIAVNSID
-190 YTESSFDAIQIAL
+190 YAK
-203 NSVDFARKN
+203 KN
-212 YRDVVIVDTAG
+212 YRDVVIIDTAG

-238 KEALKPHE
+238 KEAVKPHE

-260 NVAKEFNDRLN
+260 EVAKEFNNRLN

-321 SRILGMGDIITLVEK
+321 SRILGMGDIVTLVEK
-336 AQRQVDEEKAKK
+336 AQKQVDEEKAKK

-359 LEDFRDQ
+359 LEDFREQ
-366 IREIRRMG
+366 IREIRKMG

-384 GVGSAIRNVDIDEK
+384 GVGSALRNVDIDEK

-413 ERRKPNIINAS
+413 ERRKPQIINAS
-424 RKRRIALGSGTT
+424 RKRRIAMGSGTT

-443 LKQFEEMQKLLK
+443 LRQFEDMQKLLK
-455 QLNRGKFKN
+455 QLNRGRFKG
-464 FKIF
+464 FKIPF